1 MKNIHLMIRT
11 SLFVMG
17 MASLISCNNEEDA
30 IIRDEG
36 NLLKINT
43 CIADTR
49 DVVTGTTFRYG
60 DQIGV
65 YVRTSDGKE
74 EYTAKS
80 SNIKATFSDSGYS
93 WNLESDVTLRN
104 DAATVYA
111 YYPYNA
117 NVTST
122 GDSIDIN
129 ITQNLTTGQPDY
141 MYGSC
146 SDVNQA
152 NTTAN
157 IKFYHALARIT
168 LAVTK
173 GTTDVGD
180 GKITGISLDRGQQLQ
195 AGSPSTGWIPVK
207 NPINAV
213 QGRMDLKTGG
223 IKATQQKE
231 AQVLSTNYIINE
243 KEATNIEILVIP
255 INILFT
261 SYAEVTLTID
271 GCPYSINLGS
281 PNWEAGKQYTYPIT
295 INRSTLIT
303 PTVTPGEKIY
313 LGFNGDN
320 GKPLYWSSYNL
331 GATAPEDYGGLYGW
345 GDATGEKTS
354 TDLSDYPS
362 ATPPT
367 DINNTDY
374 NLAKVM
380 WGSGWRIPS
389 NGEMWRMLSNC
400 TEEWTSLNGIQ
411 GVKYTSNK
419 NGNSIFFPIA
429 PQRQGENIIEGTSTY
444 YWLNKINEEDNT
456 MAGTFYIR
464 WNNGSLL
471 DYPTA
476 GQKRYIGLP
485 IRPVTEEE

>member
-11 SLFVMG
+11 SLFVIG
-17 MASLISCNNEEDA
+17 MASLISCNDEEDA

-43 CIADTR
+43 SIADTR

-80 SNIKATFSDSGYS
+80 SNIKATFSDSGYR

-111 YYPYNA
+111 YYPYNT
-117 NVTST
+117 NVTYV
-122 GDSIDIN
+122 GDSIDID
-129 ITQNLTTGQPDY
+129 ITQNVTNGQPDY

-146 SDVNQA
+146 SNVNQS
-152 NTTAN
+152 NTVAN

-180 GKITGISLDRGQQLQ
+180 GKISEVYIDRYQKTLTTNENIYLKL
-195 AGSPSTGWIPVK
+195 SCIP
-207 NPINAV
+207 V
-213 QGRMDLKTGG
+213 QGRMNLKDGG
-223 IKATQQKE
+223 IKVTQLNPFQ
-231 AQVLSTNYIINE
+231 QVLATNCTINE
-243 KEATNIEILVIP
+243 KKTTNIDILVIP
-255 INILFT
+255 TKSFATNLYTDI
-261 SYAEVTLTID
+261 TLMID
-271 GCPYSINLGS
+271 GSPYKIELG
-281 PNWEAGKQYTYPIT
+281 NIDWEAGKQYTYPIT

-345 GDATGEKTS
+345 GDATGKKTS
-354 TDLSDYPS
+354 TDLDNYPS

-374 NLAKVM
+374 NLAKIM
-380 WGSGWRIPS
+380 WGGGWRLPS
-389 NGEMWRMLSNC
+389 NNEMWSLLSNC
-400 TEEWTSLNGIQ
+400 DDEWTTINGTEGI
-411 GVKYTSNK
+411 KYTSK
-419 NGNSIFFPIA
+419 TNGNSIFIPIA
-429 PQRQGENIIEGTSTY
+429 PVRTGETIEQGTKSY
-444 YWLNKINEEDNT
+444 YWLNTLNEEDNT
-456 MAGTFYIR
+456 MAATFHIDTY
-464 WNNGSLL
+464 WKN
-471 DYPTA
+471 DWPTA
-476 GQKRYIGLP
+476 GKERYLGLP